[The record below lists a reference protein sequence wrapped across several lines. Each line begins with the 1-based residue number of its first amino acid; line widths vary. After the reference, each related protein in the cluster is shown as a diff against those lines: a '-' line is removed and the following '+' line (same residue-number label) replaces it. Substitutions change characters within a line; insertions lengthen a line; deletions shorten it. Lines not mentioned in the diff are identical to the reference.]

1 MIDSAKD
8 EGLLE
13 TAKLVSAV
21 RGYQLEGTRRKDEI
35 MDFTVSPS
43 ESDERILI
51 RVIARRDGKAGYV
64 GIDAVKEMSRT
75 LQRRRYSKGILVGK
89 RFTEAA
95 QSEMTR
101 EDIETVHVGIPRFK
115 LDDLYLVIQDHVDA
129 VCHAKCGQVP
139 DKESDCKGHL
149 NGEYTCKI
157 RLLSDDASFHFKHGW
172 TGLLERDLVKLLA
185 IEEDRKV

>member
-115 LDDLYLVIQDHVDA
+115 LDDLYLVIQDHVD
-129 VCHAKCGQVP
+129 VLCNAKCG
-139 DKESDCKGHL
+139 
-149 NGEYTCKI
+149 
-157 RLLSDDASFHFKHGW
+157 
-172 TGLLERDLVKLLA
+172 
-185 IEEDRKV
+185 